1 MIVKKR
7 QLPLMI
13 QKLQSLL
20 RRLPKNHPKIP
31 YIEENLA
38 KKMAGYRGEY
48 SIDYPLSFLS
58 SQNYFILHDLR
69 LPHNDYFFQIDTLLI
84 SSRFIV
90 ILEVKNIA
98 GKLFFDQEFHQLV
111 RTLNGK
117 EEVFPDPLLQVKR
130 QETQL
135 RAWLIK
141 HKITEVPIKS
151 FVVISNPNSQIMIS
165 PEHKY
170 LRKTILHREALPI
183 KITELDACHQHVMP
197 DKQLKKIIRLL
208 LKQHSEANSDVLEH
222 FEIERHELLKGVQ
235 CVDCGLIPMER
246 RHGSWFCPSGYCT
259 CKTAHLD
266 ALRDYNCLINTTIT
280 NQQAREFLLLS
291 SRNVVN
297 RILRSIST
305 HHEGNHKST
314 IYHLP
319 SSD

>member
-20 RRLPKNHPKIP
+20 RRLPKNHSKIP

-48 SIDYPLSFLS
+48 SIDYPLSFLAS
-58 SQNYFILHDLR
+58 KDYSILHDLR

-84 SSRFIV
+84 SPRFIL

-98 GKLFFDQEFHQLV
+98 GKLFFDQGFHQLV

-117 EEVFPDPLLQVKR
+117 EEVFPDPVLQVKR
-130 QETQL
+130 HETQL
-135 RAWLIK
+135 SSWLNK
-141 HKITEVPIKS
+141 HKTPEIPIKS
-151 FVVISNPNSQIMIS
+151 FVVISNPNSQIAIS

-170 LRKTILHREALPI
+170 LRKTILHREALPL
-183 KITELDACHQHVMP
+183 KVSELDTFHENVLT
-197 DKQLKKIIRLL
+197 DKQLRKIIRLL
-208 LKQHSEANSDVLEH
+208 LKQHSEANSDILEQ
-222 FEIERHELLKGVQ
+222 FDIRRHELLKGVI
-235 CVDCGLIPMER
+235 CMDCGLTPMER
-246 RHGSWFCPSGYCT
+246 RHGSWFCANCYCT
-259 CKTAHLD
+259 CKKAHID
-266 ALRDYNCLINTTIT
+266 ALKDYSCLISQAIT
-280 NQQAREFLLLS
+280 NQQAREFLCISSIHLTTRLLQ
-291 SRNVVN
+291 
-297 RILRSIST
+297 SIST